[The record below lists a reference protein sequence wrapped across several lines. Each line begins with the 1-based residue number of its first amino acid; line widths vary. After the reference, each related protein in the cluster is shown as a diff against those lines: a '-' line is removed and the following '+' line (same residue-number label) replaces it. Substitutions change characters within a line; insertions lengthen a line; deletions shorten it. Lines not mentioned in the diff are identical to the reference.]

1 MTQQTHPMIAKAIT
15 HIIWSI
21 EFFASLAP
29 RLEFMRMP
37 QWLEMQM
44 KAAGM
49 RPTMAT
55 DYRRVFYDVDFVE
68 SMTLYEVAG
77 CIIHEILHCALLHN
91 SRRGSRDPAIWG
103 QAADYAINLV
113 IDKIANVS
121 LPQGVLLDHRFE
133 GMSAEKI
140 YDILVKEDETNGGM
154 HSKGGQ
160 TMEGDLLP
168 PDSSDPSQQNIDE
181 QEWKAAV
188 SHAANAAKSAGTMP
202 GGLEEL
208 FEPLLKPKLPW
219 RQILENFL
227 NTPLPSDRSWSRANK
242 RYLSRRLYLPTIT
255 YSMTGDLVDSVD
267 TSGSMDDR
275 MVQVVLDQVAYVT
288 SIIKPKSTTLLQ
300 HDATITDVQ
309 TFDYNDEFPSGIKI
323 HGRGGTNFIPVFEWV
338 EENLDEPPSALIL
351 LTDGYGPWPVDP
363 PDYPVLW
370 ILIDSPE
377 LEKDIPYGEV
387 ALIDSS
393 QEHLG

>member
-1 MTQQTHPMIAKAIT
+1 
-15 HIIWSI
+15 
-21 EFFASLAP
+21 
-29 RLEFMRMP
+29 
-37 QWLEMQM
+37 
-44 KAAGM
+44 
-49 RPTMAT
+49 
-55 DYRRVFYDVDFVE
+55 
-68 SMTLYEVAG
+68 
-77 CIIHEILHCALLHN
+77 
-91 SRRGSRDPAIWG
+91 
-103 QAADYAINLV
+103 
-113 IDKIANVS
+113 
-121 LPQGVLLDHRFE
+121 
-133 GMSAEKI
+133 
-140 YDILVKEDETNGGM
+140 
-154 HSKGGQ
+154 
-160 TMEGDLLP
+160 MEGDLLP
-168 PDSSDPSQQNIDE
+168 PDSADPTQTNIDE

-188 SHAANAAKSAGTMP
+188 SHAANAAKAAGTLP
-202 GGLEEL
+202 GGLEAM
-208 FEPLLKPKLPW
+208 FEPMLKPKLPW

-227 NTPLPSDRSWSRANK
+227 NTPLPSDRSWNRANK

-267 TSGSMDDR
+267 ISGSMDDR

-300 HDATITDVQ
+300 HDAKITNVQ

-338 EENLDEPPSALIL
+338 EENLEDPPSALIL

-387 ALIDSS
+387 ALIDSTE
-393 QEHLG
+393 EHLG